1 MNDRFVESRE
11 ALSYAR
17 QALKN
22 GSMTEARQ
30 WAERAAELAPQSE
43 DPWLVMAAVATS
55 PRESMEYIRK
65 ALAANP
71 DSPRAK
77 KGMEWAMQ
85 RLGETPQ
92 AGVSPQKQEQA
103 TVTPD
108 AEPKVTAKVDSV
120 KNPKKRNL
128 LPVSC

>member
-55 PRESMEYIRK
+55 
-65 ALAANP
+65 
-71 DSPRAK
+71 RAK
-77 KGMEWAMQ
+77 AWNISAKRWRLTRIACVKGDGMGHAKTWARRP
-85 RLGETPQ
+85 RLELARKNRSRPQ
-92 AGVSPQKQEQA
+92 LRLMRSQKLQQKSI
-103 TVTPD
+103 V
-108 AEPKVTAKVDSV
+108 
-120 KNPKKRNL
+120 
-128 LPVSC
+128 